1 MPADTT
7 KRRIKTKVLEFLK
20 TKSIDSI
27 KATDITRA
35 LGISRGTFYRHY
47 DSVYSVLQEIEDS
60 FFEEYSTLA
69 SDFLNYRLSRQYLNI
84 PHPALMKDLEYLQ
97 KHADLLL
104 TLFGPNGDIRFQA
117 RCSQLT
123 GEYMLTKREQHNLA
137 DSQSKLVR
145 TYLSRGL
152 MYMTI
157 EWLKGDSD
165 ISKEEFAKTI
175 YKMSFGMHERA
186 L

>member
-1 MPADTT
+1 M
-7 KRRIKTKVLEFLK
+7 LELLK
-20 TKSIDSI
+20 TKSVDSL
-27 KATDITRA
+27 KVTDITRS
-35 LGISRGTFYRHY
+35 LGISRGTFYLHY
-47 DSVYSVLQEIEDS
+47 DSVYSVLQEIEDR
-60 FFEEYSTLA
+60 FFQEYSALT
-69 SDFLNYRLSRQYLNI
+69 SDFLNYSLSRRYLNT
-84 PHPALMKDLEYLQ
+84 PHPALVKDLEYLQ
-97 KHADLLL
+97 QHADLLL

-123 GEYMLTKREQHNLA
+123 GEHMLTKREQRNFA

-157 EWLKGDSD
+157 EWLKDDTG
-165 ISKEEFAKTI
+165 ISIDEFAKII
-175 YKMSFGMHERA
+175 YKMSFGMYERA